1 MSITT
6 TSTKDSYTGNN
17 STSTPYPIT
26 FKYLEDSHI
35 TVYVDGV
42 ALSNSYYTLTGDG
55 SLGTGQF
62 TTALAYASTQKVVVV
77 LDVPFNQPVELLETG
92 ALSSSTLEEAYDRL
106 NMQIRRVWRKAQGVL
121 TYSTDEGGS
130 GTTGTA
136 DNMLG
141 FDGSGNLTEIPN
153 STFCETANNLSDVTA
168 TIARSN
174 LNVDVAGTDNSTNV
188 TLSGTGT
195 QASLVGQ
202 ELTINKIT
210 AGDLN
215 SESATVGQVLQSD
228 GDTTCSFVDLVG
240 GGNALTSNPLSQFA
254 STTSSQFAGVIS
266 DETGT
271 GSVVLATSPT
281 LVTPALGTPSAID
294 LTNATNTPLPAS
306 GTVTETM
313 LNSSTNASLDK
324 ADGSV
329 QVANNLSDV
338 TASTARTNLGLAIGS
353 DVQAHSSTLDEIVT
367 LPSVTGTATFTNS
380 TNNIA
385 LTGIGNLGGTIG
397 VGDVIQITG
406 STGNNKLY
414 TVEVRTDAD
423 NVIVNQAHAGETA
436 TALEGNKGLA
446 GETSTVTITLY
457 CKAKYAP
464 LGLGQGWV
472 DVSRVATTVYYNLT
486 GRTIAHTS
494 SKTSQGS
501 SSWYVNGYR
510 LNYYGADS
518 GGVNSSV
525 YFTISNGS
533 DYYRN
538 TGSYAI
544 GLELR

>member
-62 TTALAYASTQKVVVV
+62 TTALAYAGTQKVVVV

-92 ALSSSTLEEAYDRL
+92 VLSSSTLEEAYDRL
-106 NMQIRRVWRKAQGVL
+106 NMQIRRVWRKAQSVL
-121 TYSTDEGGS
+121 TFSTDEGGAGS
-130 GTTGTA
+130 QGTA
-136 DNMLG
+136 DNLLG
-141 FDGSGNLTEIPN
+141 FDGTGNLTEIPN
-153 STFCETANNLSDVTA
+153 ATFAQAANNLSDVTA
-168 TIARSN
+168 TTARSN
-174 LNVDVAGTDNSTNV
+174 LNVDVAGTDNSTDV
-188 TLSGTGT
+188 TLAGTGT

-202 ELTINKIT
+202 ALTINKIT

-240 GGNALTSNPLSQFA
+240 GGNAQTTNPLSQFA
-254 STTSSQFAGVIS
+254 STTSAQLASVIS

-271 GSVVLATSPT
+271 GALVFADAPT
-281 LVTPALGTPSAID
+281 ID

-313 LNSSTNASLDK
+313 LNASTNASLDK
-324 ADGSV
+324 ADTSV

-353 DVQAHSSTLDEIVT
+353 DVQAHSSVLDDIVT

-385 LTGIGNLGGTIG
+385 LTGIGSLTGLS
-397 VGDVIQITG
+397 VGDVIEVTG
-406 STGNNKLY
+406 STSNNDVF
-414 TVEVRTDAD
+414 TVETITDTG
-423 NVIVNQAHAGETA
+423 NVIVNAEHAGGTTGKSLTLETA
-436 TALEGNKGLA
+436 TA
-446 GETSTVTITLY
+446 SVTVTLV
-457 CKAKYAP
+457 CKAKNAP
-464 LGLGQGWV
+464 IGYGQGWV
-472 DVSRVATTVYYNLT
+472 NLIASRSKNTIYTNST
-486 GRTIAHTS
+486 GRTIAMGFRAEASSSGGSVVLEVDGVDVFVFQGTS
-494 SKTSQGS
+494 SGNDGFVTGIIPNESTYDTRGT
-501 SSWYVNGYR
+501 NGIIK
-510 LNYYGADS
+510 NEW
-518 GGVNSSV
+518 N
-525 YFTISNGS
+525 
-533 DYYRN
+533 
-538 TGSYAI
+538 
-544 GLELR
+544 ELR